1 MTMRCPFRR
10 RDRAV
15 SALEFALV
23 TPVVLLIMMGIADYG
38 NALQQS
44 LRLEAAARAGAQVAL
59 TQPGDTRTTPN
70 DPSAAL
76 VRTAVLSSLA
86 GWAVAPS
93 CTNGAGTGVC
103 VSYVSWCQCP
113 GAVSP
118 TSPTAHDCS
127 SDTPPCDETAQ
138 RFASISVTRNYSP
151 LLLVPVRTLRGNV
164 EVRTR

>member
-44 LRLEAAARAGAQVAL
+44 LRLETAARAGAQVAL
-59 TQPGDTRTTPN
+59 TQPGDTRTTAN

-76 VRTAVLSSLA
+76 VRTAVLNSLA
-86 GWAVAPS
+86 GWAVAP
-93 CTNGAGTGVC
+93 
-103 VSYVSWCQCP
+103 
-113 GAVSP
+113 
-118 TSPTAHDCS
+118 TARMA
-127 SDTPPCDETAQ
+127 PATAS
-138 RFASISVTRNYSP
+138 A
-151 LLLVPVRTLRGNV
+151 
-164 EVRTR
+164 